1 MDLGERLGVKVDCS
15 MKCHPELAGKG
26 IEYSWGLAKSV
37 YRRAKLADKKGKE
50 IF

>member
-1 MDLGERLGVKVDCS
+1 MYLGEHFGVDVDHS
-15 MKCHPELAGKG
+15 TKCHPELAGKG